1 MISSQKLKQNK
12 SSIILGF
19 SKSTIT
25 SKNLSFFQMTT
36 NLCRFVQTKIKQD
49 YLLLM
54 ITHSETL
61 KWEKS
66 LPVTVT
72 PQGEKNANV
81 KKLPSCILYF
91 PRIWYTGVR
100 VFQVAL
106 RCVGRIFPTGGIGRR
121 VSPNQLKIGY
131 SPLPGKIP
139 PPPKIFFFFPH
150 QRLIPPPSTK

>member
-1 MISSQKLKQNK
+1 
-12 SSIILGF
+12 
-19 SKSTIT
+19 
-25 SKNLSFFQMTT
+25 
-36 NLCRFVQTKIKQD
+36 
-49 YLLLM
+49 M

-72 PQGEKNANV
+72 QQGEKNANV

-131 SPLPGKIP
+131 SPLPGKITP
-139 PPPKIFFFFPH
+139 PPFCPGGGGGHYGKLTEMMPWTLLYQDTCF
-150 QRLIPPPSTK
+150 LDM